1 MIVELTQS
9 VTADVVEGEY
19 LRLQPR
25 LWLRDRTLLLG
36 PYHSAQEQ
44 EQHFLEEVGYVDWLR
59 FGSDALCFDRK
70 DLLLNSAS
78 FRMPETNAT
87 LTSSL
92 TRWLDEVAVNGLL
105 RLTEPRGFIFELAD
119 VRWMDVDAD
128 VLFFLDETVVLM
140 EAGHRLRL
148 RIAQDM
154 DLLFIQQRLC
164 GVALIHPANY
174 LVDSWADSVGHI
186 SDGQLKILLH
196 EYLNLVAEP
205 FIQRMEDKDTD
216 ILGALVDL
224 HIQLEVGIESM
235 EQQRVI
241 RVAVEDLAER
251 FYGKKLAL

>member
-1 MIVELTQS
+1 
-9 VTADVVEGEY
+9 
-19 LRLQPR
+19 
-25 LWLRDRTLLLG
+25 
-36 PYHSAQEQ
+36 
-44 EQHFLEEVGYVDWLR
+44 
-59 FGSDALCFDRK
+59 
-70 DLLLNSAS
+70 
-78 FRMPETNAT
+78 
-87 LTSSL
+87 
-92 TRWLDEVAVNGLL
+92 
-105 RLTEPRGFIFELAD
+105 
-119 VRWMDVDAD
+119 MDVDAD